1 MRRFYLDP
9 AFLIMLLCPAPIW
22 IFLYIQSGFLGSIE
36 IEIFF
41 ILVLVYPIAEEI
53 AFRGL
58 LQPTLAKYFS
68 QNWSIFSAANLLTSL
83 VFALTHLINHPPIWA
98 LATFI
103 PSLAFGYS
111 SERVKNLG
119 APITLHCTYN
129 TGYFLFFV

>member
-22 IFLYIQSGFLGSIE
+22 IFLYIQTGFLGSIE

-111 SERVKNLG
+111 SERAKNLG

-129 TGYFLFFV
+129 AGYFLFFV